1 MRSRALE
8 ALTDNW
14 ALKLTALAV
23 AFLLWG
29 AVKAEVPERVLLT
42 DVPIRVVNR
51 DTDWVIAAP
60 SAPSSVEIEF
70 SGPTRE
76 LLRFAVQQPEVLVP
90 IDEVQD
96 STEIRVLRAGWVQLY
111 GGMENTRVEDI
122 RPSTVSLFFDRV
134 VSRLVPISV
143 QIIGTPAAGYRLSGP
158 IQIEPTEV
166 RANGAASRMA
176 ELDTL
181 HLGPIDLS
189 GWTATDSFPLGVDTS
204 GLGVI
209 ISPMTL
215 RVIVPVEPIPDS
227 LAAAAGIRRST
238 PAANP

>member
-29 AVKAEVPERVLLT
+29 AVKAEVPERVLLSE
-42 DVPIRVVNR
+42 VPVRIVLR

-60 SAPSSVEIEF
+60 PAPSTVEIEF

-96 STEIRVLRAGWVQLY
+96 STEIRVLRAGWVQRY

-122 RPSTVSLFFDRV
+122 RPSTVTVFFDRV

-143 QIIGTPAAGYRLSGP
+143 RIIGTPAAGYRLSRP
-158 IQIEPTEV
+158 IQIEPTAV
-166 RANGAASRMA
+166 RAHGAATRMA

-181 HLGPIDLS
+181 RLGPIDLS
-189 GWTATDSFPLGVDTS
+189 GLTATDTFPLGVDTA

-215 RVIVPVEPIPDS
+215 QVIVPVEPLPDS
-227 LAAAAGIRRST
+227 VAAAAGIRR
-238 PAANP
+238 PAPNP

>member
-1 MRSRALE
+1 MNPRALE

-29 AVKAEVPERVLLT
+29 AVKAEVPERVRLSE
-42 DVPIRVVNR
+42 VPVRIVNR
-51 DTDWVIAAP
+51 DADWVIAAP
-60 SAPSSVEIEF
+60 PAPSTVEIEF

-96 STEIRVLRAGWVQLY
+96 SSEIRVLRAGWVQLY
-111 GGMENTRVEDI
+111 GGMDNTRVEDI
-122 RPSTVSLFFDRV
+122 RPSTVSLLFDRV
-134 VSRLVPISV
+134 VARLVPISI
-143 QIIGTPAAGYRLSGP
+143 QIIGAPAAGYRLSGP
-158 IQIEPTEV
+158 IQIEPTAV
-166 RANGAASRMA
+166 RASGAASRMA

-181 HLGPIDLS
+181 RLGPIDLS

-209 ISPMTL
+209 VSPMTL
-215 RVIVPVEPIPDS
+215 RVVVPVEPLPDS
-227 LAAAAGIRRST
+227 VAAAAGLRRPSRSND
-238 PAANP
+238 P